1 MSTTEYREFRISFV
15 DDFVEVSRVGSPPFM
30 SFKNPA
36 SFSVSYAGI
45 STGWGSEGDWEFCGF
60 GKQGKVARLK
70 KCVMITEAVEDTST
84 QLEL

>member
-1 MSTTEYREFRISFV
+1 
-15 DDFVEVSRVGSPPFM
+15 M

-70 KCVMITEAVEDTST
+70 NAS
-84 QLEL
+84 